1 MGLDILSNDMR
12 IKHLHIT
19 KKHTKKNNK
28 NLEKERN
35 RLWKSCSGGGCTPP
49 PHHEGGGVYI
59 IVYNIKQYIN
69 Y

>member
-35 RLWKSCSGGGCTPP
+35 RLWKSCSGGGGVPLHPTTR
-49 PHHEGGGVYI
+49 EGGFI
-59 IVYNIKQYIN
+59 L
-69 Y
+69 